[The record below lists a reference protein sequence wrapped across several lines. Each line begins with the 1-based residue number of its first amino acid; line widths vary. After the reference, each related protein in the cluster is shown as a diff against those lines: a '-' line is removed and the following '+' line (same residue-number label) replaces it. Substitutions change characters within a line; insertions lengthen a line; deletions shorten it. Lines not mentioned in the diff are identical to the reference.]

1 MLLLLVKCYF
11 FFKHVI
17 YVCLGTQKAEAV
29 LLCSSAP
36 VTDAVFKCWLLLS
49 RSLRCHADFHLHLIC
64 IKCAGKKHQQFSGS
78 SPCLVCSGKLLQ
90 FTQYLWEAKIHCY
103 ARVKILSSGLY
114 SGPEQSTHIS
124 SFIRDR
130 CLWD

>member
-1 MLLLLVKCYF
+1 MLFFF
-11 FFKHVI
+11 FFKNVI
-17 YVCLGTQKAEAV
+17 YVYLWTQKPEV

-36 VTDAVFKCWLLLS
+36 VTDAQSLNAGCYLHEAFNATLTSTSISSLLCGVFFL
-49 RSLRCHADFHLHLIC
+49 
-64 IKCAGKKHQQFSGS
+64 QQFSGS

-90 FTQYLWEAKIHCY
+90 FTLYLWEAKIHCY